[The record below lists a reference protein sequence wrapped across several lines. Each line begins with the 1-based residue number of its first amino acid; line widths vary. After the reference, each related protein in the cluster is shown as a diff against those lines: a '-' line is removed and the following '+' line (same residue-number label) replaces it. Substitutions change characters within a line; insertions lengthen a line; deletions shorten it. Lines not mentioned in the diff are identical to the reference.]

1 MARIHILRDIV
12 DLGLDPKV
20 AHTGVKSKGRLRATV
35 NNAQETAQEVVQETA
50 QEVLKEKTVQEAQV
64 SEQKKQQKQKVE
76 KPIAQAAVKVKTQ
89 ESVPEQTSGTDEKA
103 TDSDEKTDVNL

>member
-20 AHTGVKSKGRLRATV
+20 AHTGVKSKGRLKATV
-35 NNAQETAQEVVQETA
+35 NDAQEATQEVVQEAT
-50 QEVLKEKTVQEAQV
+50 QEVLKEKAVQEAQAP
-64 SEQKKQQKQKVE
+64 EQKKQQKQKVE
-76 KPIAQAAVKVKTQ
+76 KPVVQATVKAKTQ

-103 TDSDEKTDVNL
+103 ADSDEKTDVNL